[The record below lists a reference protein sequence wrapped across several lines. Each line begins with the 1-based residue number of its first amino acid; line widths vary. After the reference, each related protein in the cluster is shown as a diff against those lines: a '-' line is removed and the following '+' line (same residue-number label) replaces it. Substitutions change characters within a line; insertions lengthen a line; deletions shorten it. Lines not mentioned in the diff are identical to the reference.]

1 MAREPDCARI
11 VSTMRAWRGAGCL
24 LRLALCAL
32 LMSSVARAQQAA
44 DVPYVSTPPNVIAAM
59 LEMAQVT
66 ADDDLIDLGSGD
78 GRIVIEA
85 AKKSGARG
93 MGVEIDGNLVFTAKE
108 AAKRQG
114 VTGQVTFVQD
124 NLFNVD
130 IGKATVLTMYL
141 LPNINLQLRPRILG
155 KMRPGTRVV
164 SHDFDMGDWKPDLR
178 REVAVPNKPY
188 GPPVSQVYLWYVP
201 ANVAGKWQWRLPV
214 GGTTRLY
221 EARIN
226 QTFQELTCEALVDGS
241 GATGHDARLRGDL
254 VTLGLVREFSGQN
267 VTHEFSGRIEGDR
280 IVGRA
285 RISGGGNNATLAW
298 EATRVERGIMH
309 IE

>member
-1 MAREPDCARI
+1 M
-11 VSTMRAWRGAGCL
+11 MRAGRRTGRL
-24 LRLALCAL
+24 LLLALCVL
-32 LMSSVARAQQAA
+32 LPWRIAPAQQMA
-44 DVPYVSTPPNVIAAM
+44 DVPYVSTPSNVVATM
-59 LEMAQVT
+59 LEMALVT
-66 ADDDLIDLGSGD
+66 ADDYLIDLGSGD

-85 AKKSGARG
+85 AKQSGARG

-108 AAKRQG
+108 AAKRQAVAG
-114 VTGQVTFVQD
+114 RVTFVQD

-141 LPNINLQLRPRILG
+141 LPHLNLQMRPRILG
-155 KMRPGTRVV
+155 RMRPGTRVV
-164 SHDFDMGDWKPDLR
+164 SHDFDMGDWKPDAQ
-178 REVAVPNKPY
+178 REIAVPNKPY
-188 GPPVSQVYLWYVP
+188 GPPRSRIYLWYVP

-221 EARIN
+221 EARIS
-226 QTFQELTCEALVDGS
+226 QTFQELSAEVLIDGS

-254 VTLGLVREFSGQN
+254 ITLGLVREFFGQN
-267 VTHEFSGRIEGDR
+267 VTHEFSGRVEGDR

-298 EATRVERGIMH
+298 EATRVERGSMRVDRETITK
-309 IE
+309 